1 VPTDLEAWG
10 LQKNTYMFKDLE
22 EFFKRMR
29 GRKGKESSGKNGD
42 KKKSGKAA

>member
-1 VPTDLEAWG
+1 
-10 LQKNTYMFKDLE
+10 MFKDLE

-29 GRKGKESSGKNGD
+29 GRKGKESSGKKGEKKKDGKAGD